1 MSIPRPGL
9 GERGRTI
16 ATYIIISFILVFI
29 VPLTA
34 YAFKSLLQLYSQSMS
49 YIYTAANMSVNSAAL
64 DLGSGV
70 TVTLPMPRNP
80 ALRAMMNSLLP
91 VLVLVGAALVA
102 ELAIAVLLALT
113 VISYAL
119 SER

>member
-1 MSIPRPGL
+1 MSLKGI
-9 GERGRTI
+9 GERGKTI
-16 ATYIIISFILVFI
+16 ATYIIMSFILVFI

-34 YAFKSLLQLYSQSMS
+34 YTFKSLLQLYSQSMS
-49 YIYTAANMSVNSAAL
+49 YIYTATNMTTNNTAL

-70 TVTLPMPRNP
+70 TMTLPMPKNP

-102 ELAIAVLLALT
+102 EIAVAVLLALT
-113 VISYAL
+113 IISNAL
-119 SER
+119 SEK